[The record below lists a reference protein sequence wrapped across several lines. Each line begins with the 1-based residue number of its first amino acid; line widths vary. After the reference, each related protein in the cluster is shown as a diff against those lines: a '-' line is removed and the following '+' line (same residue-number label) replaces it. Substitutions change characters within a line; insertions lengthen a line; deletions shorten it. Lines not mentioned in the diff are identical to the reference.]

1 MAKAKPQITQRAVIE
16 LHNFSTRDK
25 KILEAAD
32 LYRRV
37 MLKIDDSDETLR
49 SAPLGEVLKWML
61 SAAIAG
67 SDITPDGLQAHAD
80 KGDGDG
86 FVEKNIARGKAT
98 KRRVTKSPQGGG
110 SAA

>member
-1 MAKAKPQITQRAVIE
+1 MAKAKPLITQRAVIE
-16 LHNFSTRDK
+16 FHSYSARDK

-37 MLKIDDSDETLR
+37 MIKIDPSDETQR
-49 SAPLGEVLKWML
+49 SAPLGELLKWML

-67 SDITPDGLQAHAD
+67 SDLTADGL
-80 KGDGDG
+80 
-86 FVEKNIARGKAT
+86 
-98 KRRVTKSPQGGG
+98 KSHLESKKGG